1 MWLGI
6 STVHILDVRAGSED
20 PGSLQRAAKNI
31 LERILD
37 YTELR
42 TATWRS
48 QERNLYPSNREKSQQ
63 YHSR

>member
-48 QERNLYPSNREKSQQ
+48 
-63 YHSR
+63 